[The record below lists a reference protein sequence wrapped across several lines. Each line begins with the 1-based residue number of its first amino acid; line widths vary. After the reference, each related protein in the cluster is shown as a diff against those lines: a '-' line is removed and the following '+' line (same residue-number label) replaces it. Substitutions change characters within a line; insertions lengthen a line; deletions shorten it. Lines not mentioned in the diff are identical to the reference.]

1 MYSNCCVICLI
12 ELKCICV
19 FLNLTKSKK
28 TDLHVNN
35 EIEREREKKN
45 LLENTLFY
53 DKNAKMAGKGLY
65 DVIFRYCG
73 HLN

>member
-19 FLNLTKSKK
+19 FLNLIKSKI

-35 EIEREREKKN
+35 EREREKKK

-53 DKNAKMAGKGLY
+53 GKNGGKRSLRCH
-65 DVIFRYCG
+65 ISI
-73 HLN
+73 LWALELK